1 MSSDQEFAFQELKET
16 NENLVN
22 ILSRT
27 ENSRKFLEKEL
38 KRQVAKKQSLKA
50 RLQETLE
57 MLALSDEERTRVDAE
72 LSALKASYSNL
83 EIYSH
88 ESEEYKELSEENSEN
103 ERSEWQKEYS
113 DLYAKHEIYTH
124 KSKNSIKELK
134 TQLREMREK
143 MDNQKQV
150 FAQYLKFTE

>member
-134 TQLREMREK
+134 TKNKSSR
-143 MDNQKQV
+143 NI
-150 FAQYLKFTE
+150 